1 MKMKTEEG
9 KIDYNYWYKF
19 DKKIPQVMRFKEFHI
34 IDDHILYWITQEYF
48 DEIDVRH
55 FFDVFEDFHSDL
67 DTAFVICRD
76 ETSWNYEKD
85 LKDGTG
91 AFMTLEDGYTMWN
104 ESIEVKEEVKVPG
117 TNVILEKGDKVRL
130 ISKKNEATTE
140 EVIFEDSNFV
150 FKKIKFYSSSKN
162 GNDLDETKF
171 TYRVDRKPHSKA
183 DDYVIDIYVNC
194 SWKDISI
201 ADDVEVKYG
210 LNMGGSKN
218 SITEFIKV
226 LQDSLKFADKVA
238 AYLKV
243 KVINR

>member
-19 DKKIPQVMRFKEFHI
+19 DKKIPHVMRFKEFHI

-48 DEIDVRH
+48 EEADVRH
-55 FFDVFEDFHSDL
+55 FFDVFEDFHSNL

-117 TNVILEKGDKVRL
+117 TNVVLEKGDKVRL
-130 ISKKNEATTE
+130 VSKKDESKGTIE
-140 EVIFEDSNFV
+140 IIFEDANFEFITYMNTDV
-150 FKKIKFYSSSKN
+150 YGHTYKTY
-162 GNDLDETKF
+162 DVRTK
-171 TYRVDRKPHSKA
+171 RNSKA
-183 DDYVIDIYVNC
+183 DDFVIEIRIDKA
-194 SWKDISI
+194 WKTWEPENIQV
-201 ADDVEVKYG
+201 AYG
-210 LNMGGSKN
+210 LPGARK